1 MRGMA
6 RGGFANIMQGER
18 TMNKLW
24 AGRSE
29 AETSALA
36 DAFNSSIAV
45 DGRMYRQ
52 DITGSMAHAAMLAK
66 CGILTQ
72 ADTDAIIDGLAGIL
86 ADLESGALQLDPQ
99 AEDIHM
105 FVDVYKRQPLR
116 SAVTN
121 SHWASAFR
129 SCLPLGLSGT
139 QRQMRSRRER
149 SSSR

>member
-52 DITGSMAHAAMLAK
+52 DITGSMAHAAMQAHS
-66 CGILTQ
+66 GILTEQ
-72 ADTDAIIDGLAGIL
+72 ESQTLISGLAGIL
-86 ADLESGALQLDPQ
+86 ADLDEGKLQFDRSGIRGAAARP
-99 AEDIHM
+99 A
-105 FVDVYKRQPLR
+105 
-116 SAVTN
+116 
-121 SHWASAFR
+121 
-129 SCLPLGLSGT
+129 G
-139 QRQMRSRRER
+139 
-149 SSSR
+149 